1 MIRRYIASISTS
13 ILKRT
18 CAAAAVLAVTLGCS
32 STKPPNT
39 AAAEGS
45 IESAAAAQSPQ
56 PILARNPNKSRKSV
70 SVPSCPQN
78 DAFTESVNFATQAS
92 NLAQSANSKQDWDEV
107 ATLWVQAVAWMQAVP
122 PGSPRR
128 AFAEKKVVEYMRNL
142 VYSQQQAG
150 ATRSQASTVSFSSDL
165 LNEQLELYLSYVAA
179 VGPPDVLIVGSSR
192 ALQGVDPKQLKQ
204 SLVQRGSPSLKVFN
218 FSVNGATAQVVDF
231 QLRRLLKPDHLPQMI
246 VWADGVRGF
255 NSGRDDRTFNSIVDS
270 EGSKLLAAGVRPKL
284 PSDEPNVIPQ
294 CYSFPQP
301 CPNNTFRRG
310 WTSVKRPLWGGQDAH
325 PTIKFLSSGTGI
337 LPVAETHPTIK
348 FLSGGTGILPVADTH
363 PTIKFQS
370 SGTGILPV
378 AETHPTIKFLSSGTG
393 ILPVAETHPPI
404 KFLSSGTG
412 ILPVAETH
420 PTIKFLSSGTGI
432 LPVAENAARYELK
445 PIAADAATPQ
455 AQLIPVSRPTT
466 VAIRQVNQL
475 ADSIDSNGFMP
486 ISDRYNPNTYYRERP
501 YVSGLYDRDYEN
513 FNLGG
518 KQATAFNSV
527 VAFTKARKIPLI
539 FVNLPLTDDY
549 LDGTRLWAEQ
559 QFRQR
564 MDQLSRQKGFAFRDL
579 SQRWPGRNDY
589 FFDPSHLNRFGAI
602 AVSRLLATDSS
613 IVWPRPK
620 SRRTDG

>member
-39 AAAEGS
+39 AAPSGS
-45 IESAAAAQSPQ
+45 IESAVLAQSPTSL
-56 PILARNPNKSRKSV
+56 LAQNRNKTRKSL

-107 ATLWVQAVAWMQAVP
+107 AALWVQAVAWMQAVP

-128 AFAEKKVVEYMRNL
+128 AFAEKKVIEYMRNL

-165 LNEQLELYLSYVAA
+165 LNEQLELYLSYVAT

-204 SLVQRGSPSLKVFN
+204 SLTQRGRPGLKVFN

-231 QLRRLLKPDHLPQMI
+231 QLRQLLKPGHLPQMI
-246 VWADGVRGF
+246 IWADGVRAF

-270 EGSKLLAAGVRPKL
+270 EGSQLLAAGIL
-284 PSDEPNVIPQ
+284 PQLELDEPNVIPV
-294 CYSFPQP
+294 CYRFPQP
-301 CPNNTFRRG
+301 CANNTFRKALA
-310 WTSVKRPLWGGQDAH
+310 SVDRPFTGGQDAH
-325 PTIKFLSSGTGI
+325 PTINFLSRGTGILPVAENAAGGQDAQPLLPKIKFLSSGTGI
-337 LPVAETHPTIK
+337 LPVA
-348 FLSGGTGILPVADTH
+348 DTQ
-363 PTIKFQS
+363 P
-370 SGTGILPV
+370 L
-378 AETHPTIKFLSSGTG
+378 L
-393 ILPVAETHPPI
+393 PPI
-404 KFLSSGTG
+404 KS
-412 ILPVAETH
+412 
-420 PTIKFLSSGTGI
+420 LSSGTGI

-445 PIAADAATPQ
+445 PIAANAATQ
-455 AQLIPVSRPTT
+455 KAQLIPVSRRTT
-466 VAIRQVNQL
+466 VAIRQLNQL
-475 ADSIDSNGFMP
+475 ADSIDSNGFMAM
-486 ISDRYNPNTYYRERP
+486 SGKYNPNTYYRERA
-501 YVSGLYDRDYEN
+501 YVSGQYDRDYEN

-518 KQATAFNSV
+518 KQAAAFNSV

-549 LDGTRLWAEQ
+549 LDGTRLRAEQ

-564 MDQLSRQKGFAFRDL
+564 MQQLSRQKGFAFRDL

-589 FFDPSHLNRFGAI
+589 FVDPSHLNRFGAS
-602 AVSRLLATDSS
+602 AVSSLLAADSS
-613 IVWPRPK
+613 IIWPRPK
-620 SRRTDG
+620 SSRSDG

>member
-1 MIRRYIASISTS
+1 VLEARGFYPFFLMIRRYIASISTS

-18 CAAAAVLAVTLGCS
+18 CAAAVVLAVTLGCS

-45 IESAAAAQSPQ
+45 IESAAAGQSPQ
-56 PILARNPNKSRKSV
+56 SILARNPNKPRKSL

-107 ATLWVQAVAWMQAVP
+107 AGLWVQAVAWMQAVP

-128 AFAEKKVVEYMRNL
+128 AFAEKKVVEYTRNL

-165 LNEQLELYLSYVAA
+165 LNEQLKLYLSYIAT

-204 SLVQRGSPSLKVFN
+204 SLAQRGRPGLKVFN

-284 PSDEPNVIPQ
+284 SSDEPNVIPQ
-294 CYSFPQP
+294 CYSFPQR

-310 WTSVKRPLWGGQDAH
+310 LTSVERPLGGGQDAH
-325 PTIKFLSSGTGI
+325 PTIQFLSSGTGI
-337 LPVAETHPTIK
+337 LPVAN
-348 FLSGGTGILPVADTH
+348 
-363 PTIKFQS
+363 
-370 SGTGILPV
+370 
-378 AETHPTIKFLSSGTG
+378 
-393 ILPVAETHPPI
+393 THPP
-404 KFLSSGTG
+404 
-412 ILPVAETH
+412 
-420 PTIKFLSSGTGI
+420 IKFLSSGTGI
-432 LPVAENAARYELK
+432 LPVAENAARYKVK

-466 VAIRQVNQL
+466 AAIRQVNQL

-486 ISDRYNPNTYYRERP
+486 ISDTYNPNTYYRERA
-501 YVSGLYDRDYEN
+501 YVSGQYDRDYKD

-549 LDGTRLWAEQ
+549 LDGTRLSAEQ

-564 MDQLSRQKGFAFRDL
+564 MQQLSRQKGFAFRDL

-589 FFDPSHLNRFGAI
+589 FFDPSHLNHFGAI

-620 SRRTDG
+620 STRTDG

>member
-18 CAAAAVLAVTLGCS
+18 CAAAALLALTLGCS

-56 PILARNPNKSRKSV
+56 SILARNPKKPRKSV

-107 ATLWVQAVAWMQAVP
+107 AGLWVQAVAWMQAVP

-150 ATRSQASTVSFSSDL
+150 ANGSQASTVSFSSDL
-165 LNEQLELYLSYVAA
+165 LNEQLKLYLSYIAT

-204 SLVQRGSPSLKVFN
+204 SLAQRGRPGLKVFN

-246 VWADGVRGF
+246 IWADGVRGF

-294 CYSFPQP
+294 CYRFPQP
-301 CPNNTFRRG
+301 CPNNTFRKALASVDRPFRG
-310 WTSVKRPLWGGQDAH
+310 GEDAH
-325 PTIKFLSSGTGI
+325 PTIKFMSSGTGKMPVADTHPQIKFLSSGTGI
-337 LPVAETHPTIK
+337 LPI
-348 FLSGGTGILPVADTH
+348 
-363 PTIKFQS
+363 
-370 SGTGILPV
+370 
-378 AETHPTIKFLSSGTG
+378 
-393 ILPVAETHPPI
+393 
-404 KFLSSGTG
+404 
-412 ILPVAETH
+412 
-420 PTIKFLSSGTGI
+420 
-432 LPVAENAARYELK
+432 AENAARYELK
-445 PIAADAATPQ
+445 PIAADAATQ
-455 AQLIPVSRPTT
+455 KAQVIPVSRPTT
-466 VAIRQVNQL
+466 VAIRQLNQL

-486 ISDRYNPNTYYRERP
+486 MSGRYNPNTYYRERA
-501 YVSGLYDRDYEN
+501 YVSGQYDRDYEN

-539 FVNLPLTDDY
+539 FVNLPLTNDY
-549 LDGTRLWAEQ
+549 LDGTRLRAEQ

-602 AVSRLLATDSS
+602 AVSRLLAADSS
-613 IVWPRPK
+613 IIWPRPK
-620 SRRTDG
+620 SSRTEG

>member
-1 MIRRYIASISTS
+1 MIRRYIASLSTS

-18 CAAAAVLAVTLGCS
+18 CAAAAVLALTVGCS
-32 STKPPNT
+32 PPKPPNT
-39 AAAEGS
+39 PAASGS
-45 IESAAAAQSPQ
+45 IESTAAAQSPQ
-56 PILARNPNKSRKSV
+56 SLLARNPNKTRKSV

-92 NLAQSANSKQDWDEV
+92 NLAQSANSKQDWDKV

-142 VYSQQQAG
+142 IYSQQQAS

-204 SLVQRGSPSLKVFN
+204 SLAQRGRPGLKVFN

-231 QLRRLLKPDHLPQMI
+231 QLRRLLKPGHLPQMI
-246 VWADGVRGF
+246 IWADGVRGF

-270 EGSKLLAAGVRPKL
+270 EGSQLLAAGIRPEL
-284 PSDEPNVIPQ
+284 PSDEPNEIPL
-294 CYSFPQP
+294 CYRFPQP
-301 CPNNTFRRG
+301 CANNTFRKALA
-310 WTSVKRPLWGGQDAH
+310 SVDRPFRGGQDAH
-325 PTIKFLSSGTGI
+325 PTIKFPSSGTGI
-337 LPVAETHPTIK
+337 LPVA
-348 FLSGGTGILPVADTH
+348 D
-363 PTIKFQS
+363 
-370 SGTGILPV
+370 
-378 AETHPTIKFLSSGTG
+378 
-393 ILPVAETHPPI
+393 THPPI

-412 ILPVAETH
+412 ILPVADTH
-420 PTIKFLSSGTGI
+420 PKIKFLSSGTGI
-432 LPVAENAARYELK
+432 LPVAENAARYDLK
-445 PIAADAATPQ
+445 PIAANAATQ
-455 AQLIPVSRPTT
+455 KAQLIPVSRRTT
-466 VAIRQVNQL
+466 VAIRQLNQL
-475 ADSIDSNGFMP
+475 ADSIDSNGFMA
-486 ISDRYNPNTYYRERP
+486 ISGTYNPNTYYRERA
-501 YVSGLYDRDYEN
+501 YVSGQYDRDYEN

-539 FVNLPLTDDY
+539 FVNLPLTNDY
-549 LDGTRLWAEQ
+549 LDGTRLRAEQ

-564 MDQLSRQKGFAFRDL
+564 MQQLSRQKGFAFRDL

-602 AVSRLLATDSS
+602 AVSRLLAADSS

-620 SRRTDG
+620 SSRSEG

>member
-1 MIRRYIASISTS
+1 MICRYIARISTS

-18 CAAAAVLAVTLGCS
+18 CAATALLALTLGCS
-32 STKPPNT
+32 STKLPNT

-45 IESAAAAQSPQ
+45 IESAAQSPQ
-56 PILARNPNKSRKSV
+56 SILARNPNKPRKSV

-122 PGSPRR
+122 AGSPRR
-128 AFAEKKVVEYMRNL
+128 AFAEKKVVEYMKNL
-142 VYSQQQAG
+142 TYSQQQAG
-150 ATRSQASTVSFSSDL
+150 ATGAQASTVSFSSDL
-165 LNEQLELYLSYVAA
+165 LNEQLKLYLSYIAT

-204 SLVQRGSPSLKVFN
+204 SLAQRGRPGLKVFN

-246 VWADGVRGF
+246 IWADGVRGF

-270 EGSKLLAAGVRPKL
+270 EGSQLLAAGVRPKL

-310 WTSVKRPLWGGQDAH
+310 LTSVERPLWGGQDAR

-337 LPVAETHPTIK
+337 LPVA
-348 FLSGGTGILPVADTH
+348 D
-363 PTIKFQS
+363 
-370 SGTGILPV
+370 
-378 AETHPTIKFLSSGTG
+378 
-393 ILPVAETHPPI
+393 
-404 KFLSSGTG
+404 
-412 ILPVAETH
+412 TH

-432 LPVAENAARYELK
+432 LPVAENAARYKLK

-466 VAIRQVNQL
+466 VAIRQVSQL

-486 ISDRYNPNTYYRERP
+486 ISGKYNPNTYYRERA
-501 YVSGLYDRDYEN
+501 YVSGQYDRDYEN

-564 MDQLSRQKGFAFRDL
+564 MQQLSRQKGFMFRDL

-589 FFDPSHLNRFGAI
+589 FFDPSHLNHFGAI

>member
-1 MIRRYIASISTS
+1 
-13 ILKRT
+13 
-18 CAAAAVLAVTLGCS
+18 LGCS

-56 PILARNPNKSRKSV
+56 SILARNPNKSRKSV

-142 VYSQQQAG
+142 TYSQQQAG

-204 SLVQRGSPSLKVFN
+204 SLVERGSPSLKVFN

-301 CPNNTFRRG
+301 CPNNSFRRG
-310 WTSVKRPLWGGQDAH
+310 LTSVKRPLWGGQDAH
-325 PTIKFLSSGTGI
+325 PTIKFHSS
-337 LPVAETHPTIK
+337 
-348 FLSGGTGILPVADTH
+348 GTGILPVADTH
-363 PTIKFQS
+363 PTIKFHS

-378 AETHPTIKFLSSGTG
+378 ADTHPTIKF
-393 ILPVAETHPPI
+393 H
-404 KFLSSGTG
+404 
-412 ILPVAETH
+412 
-420 PTIKFLSSGTGI
+420 SSGTGI
-432 LPVAENAARYELK
+432 LPVAENAARYKLK

-455 AQLIPVSRPTT
+455 AQLIPVSGPTT
-466 VAIRQVNQL
+466 AAIRQVNQL

-501 YVSGLYDRDYEN
+501 YVSGQYDRDYEN

-549 LDGTRLWAEQ
+549 LDGTRLRAEQ

-620 SRRTDG
+620 SRRSEG

>member
-32 STKPPNT
+32 STKLPNT

-45 IESAAAAQSPQ
+45 IESAAAGQCPQS
-56 PILARNPNKSRKSV
+56 ILARNPNKPRKSV

-107 ATLWVQAVAWMQAVP
+107 AGLWVQAVAWMQAVP

-165 LNEQLELYLSYVAA
+165 LNEQLKLYLSYIAT

-204 SLVQRGSPSLKVFN
+204 SLAQRGRPGLKVFN

-246 VWADGVRGF
+246 IWADGVRGF

-284 PSDEPNVIPQ
+284 SSDEPNVIPQ
-294 CYSFPQP
+294 CYRFPQR
-301 CPNNTFRRG
+301 CPTNTFRRG
-310 WTSVKRPLWGGQDAH
+310 LTSVERPLGGGQDAH
-325 PTIKFLSSGTGI
+325 PTIQFPSSGTGI
-337 LPVAETHPTIK
+337 LPVANTHPTI
-348 FLSGGTGILPVADTH
+348 
-363 PTIKFQS
+363 Q
-370 SGTGILPV
+370 
-378 AETHPTIKFLSSGTG
+378 
-393 ILPVAETHPPI
+393 
-404 KFLSSGTG
+404 
-412 ILPVAETH
+412 
-420 PTIKFLSSGTGI
+420 FLSSGTGI

-466 VAIRQVNQL
+466 AAIRQVNQL

-486 ISDRYNPNTYYRERP
+486 ISDTYNPNTYYRERA
-501 YVSGLYDRDYEN
+501 YVSGQYDRDYEN

-539 FVNLPLTDDY
+539 FVNLPLTNDY
-549 LDGTRLWAEQ
+549 LDGTRLRAEQ

-564 MDQLSRQKGFAFRDL
+564 MQQLSQQKGFAFRDL

-589 FFDPSHLNRFGAI
+589 FFDPSHLNHFGAI

-613 IVWPRPK
+613 IIWPRPK
-620 SRRTDG
+620 STRTDG

>member
-18 CAAAAVLAVTLGCS
+18 CAATALLALTLGCS

-39 AAAEGS
+39 AAPSGS
-45 IESAAAAQSPQ
+45 IESAVLAQSPTSL
-56 PILARNPNKSRKSV
+56 LARNPNKSKKSV
-70 SVPSCPQN
+70 SVSSCPQN
-78 DAFTESVNFATQAS
+78 DGFTEAVNFATQAS
-92 NLAQSANSKQDWDEV
+92 NLAQSANSKQEWDKV
-107 ATLWVQAVAWMQAVP
+107 AALWVQAVAWMQAVP
-122 PGSPRR
+122 AGSPRR
-128 AFAEKKVVEYMRNL
+128 AFAEKKVIEYMRNL
-142 VYSQQQAG
+142 VYSQQQAS

-204 SLVQRGSPSLKVFN
+204 SLAQRGRPGLKVFN

-231 QLRRLLKPDHLPQMI
+231 QLRRLLKPGHLPQMI

-270 EGSKLLAAGVRPKL
+270 EGSQLLAAGIRPEL
-284 PSDEPNVIPQ
+284 PSDEPNEIPL
-294 CYSFPQP
+294 CYRFPQP
-301 CPNNTFRRG
+301 CANNTFRKALA
-310 WTSVKRPLWGGQDAH
+310 SVDRPFRGGQDAH

-337 LPVAETHPTIK
+337 LPVA
-348 FLSGGTGILPVADTH
+348 D
-363 PTIKFQS
+363 
-370 SGTGILPV
+370 
-378 AETHPTIKFLSSGTG
+378 
-393 ILPVAETHPPI
+393 
-404 KFLSSGTG
+404 
-412 ILPVAETH
+412 TH

-445 PIAADAATPQ
+445 PLAANAATQ
-455 AQLIPVSRPTT
+455 KAQLIPVSRRTT
-466 VAIRQVNQL
+466 VAMRQLNQL
-475 ADSIDSNGFMP
+475 ADSIDSNGFMA
-486 ISDRYNPNTYYRERP
+486 ISGTYNPNTYYRERA
-501 YVSGLYDRDYEN
+501 YVSGQYDRDYEN

-539 FVNLPLTDDY
+539 FVNLPLTNDY

-564 MDQLSRQKGFAFRDL
+564 MQQLSRQKGFAFRDL

-602 AVSRLLATDSS
+602 AVSRLLAADSS
-613 IVWPRPK
+613 IIWPRPK
-620 SRRTDG
+620 SSRSEG

>member
-39 AAAEGS
+39 AAPSGS
-45 IESAAAAQSPQ
+45 IEESAVLAQSPTSL
-56 PILARNPNKSRKSV
+56 LAQNRNKTRKSL
-70 SVPSCPQN
+70 SLPSCAQN

-92 NLAQSANSKQDWDEV
+92 NLAQSANSKEDWDEV
-107 ATLWVQAVAWMQAVP
+107 AALWVQAVAWMQAVP

-142 VYSQQQAG
+142 VYSQQQAS

-204 SLVQRGSPSLKVFN
+204 SLAQRGRPGLKVFN

-246 VWADGVRGF
+246 VWADGVRAF

-270 EGSKLLAAGVRPKL
+270 EGSQLIAAGVRPEL

-294 CYSFPQP
+294 CYRFPQP
-301 CPNNTFRRG
+301 CAKNTFRKALA
-310 WTSVKRPLWGGQDAH
+310 SVDRPFRTGSGAH

-337 LPVAETHPTIK
+337 LPVAENAAGGQDAQPLLPKIK
-348 FLSGGTGILPVADTH
+348 SL
-363 PTIKFQS
+363 S

-378 AETHPTIKFLSSGTG
+378 ANTQPLLPKIKFLSSGTG
-393 ILPVAETHPPI
+393 ILPVANTQP
-404 KFLSSGTG
+404 L
-412 ILPVAETH
+412 L
-420 PTIKFLSSGTGI
+420 PTIKSLSSGTGI

-445 PIAADAATPQ
+445 PIAADAATQKPQ
-455 AQLIPVSRPTT
+455 VIPVSRPTT
-466 VAIRQVNQL
+466 VAIRQLNQL
-475 ADSIDSNGFMP
+475 ADSIDSNGFMAM
-486 ISDRYNPNTYYRERP
+486 SGKYNPNTYYRQRA
-501 YVSGLYDRDYEN
+501 YVSGQYDRDYEN

-518 KQATAFNSV
+518 KQAAAFNSV

-549 LDGTRLWAEQ
+549 LDGTRLRAEQ

-564 MDQLSRQKGFAFRDL
+564 MQQLSRQKGFAFRDL

-589 FFDPSHLNRFGAI
+589 FLDPSHLNRFGAS
-602 AVSRLLATDSS
+602 AVSSLLAADSS
-613 IVWPRPK
+613 IIWPRPK
-620 SRRTDG
+620 SSRTEG

>member
-18 CAAAAVLAVTLGCS
+18 CAATALLALTLGCS
-32 STKPPNT
+32 STNPPNT
-39 AAAEGS
+39 AATEGS
-45 IESAAAAQSPQ
+45 IESAAAGQSPQ
-56 PILARNPNKSRKSV
+56 SILARNPNKPRKSV

-78 DAFTESVNFATQAS
+78 DAFTESVNFTTQAS
-92 NLAQSANSKQDWDEV
+92 NLAQSANSKQEWDEV

-142 VYSQQQAG
+142 TYSQQQAG
-150 ATRSQASTVSFSSDL
+150 RARSQASTVSFSSDL

-204 SLVQRGSPSLKVFN
+204 SLAQKGSPGLKVFN

-270 EGSKLLAAGVRPKL
+270 EGSQLLAAGVRPKL
-284 PSDEPNVIPQ
+284 SSDEPNVIPQ
-294 CYSFPQP
+294 CYSFPQR
-301 CPNNTFRRG
+301 CPNNSFRRG
-310 WTSVKRPLWGGQDAH
+310 LTSVDQPFRGRQDAR
-325 PTIKFLSSGTGI
+325 PTIKFLSSGTDI
-337 LPVAETHPTIK
+337 LPVAENAAGWQDAQP
-348 FLSGGTGILPVADTH
+348 LLP
-363 PTIKFQS
+363 P
-370 SGTGILPV
+370 
-378 AETHPTIKFLSSGTG
+378 
-393 ILPVAETHPPI
+393 
-404 KFLSSGTG
+404 
-412 ILPVAETH
+412 
-420 PTIKFLSSGTGI
+420 IKFLSSGTGI
-432 LPVAENAARYELK
+432 LPVAENAARYDLK
-445 PIAADAATPQ
+445 PIAANAATPQ

-466 VAIRQVNQL
+466 AAIRQVNQL

-486 ISDRYNPNTYYRERP
+486 ISDTYNPNTYYRERA
-501 YVSGLYDRDYEN
+501 YVSGQYDRDYKD

-549 LDGTRLWAEQ
+549 LDGTRLSAEQ

-564 MDQLSRQKGFAFRDL
+564 MQQLSRQKGFAFRDL

-589 FFDPSHLNRFGAI
+589 FFDPSHLNHFGAI

-620 SRRTDG
+620 STRTDG

>member
-39 AAAEGS
+39 AAPSGS
-45 IESAAAAQSPQ
+45 IDESAVLAPSPTSLLAQ
-56 PILARNPNKSRKSV
+56 NPNKTRKSL
-70 SVPSCPQN
+70 SLPYCPQN
-78 DAFTESVNFATQAS
+78 DGFTESINFATQAS

-107 ATLWVQAVAWMQAVP
+107 AALWVQAVAWMQAVP

-204 SLVQRGSPSLKVFN
+204 SLAQKGSPGLKVFN

-246 VWADGVRGF
+246 IWADGVRAF

-294 CYSFPQP
+294 CYSFPEP

-310 WTSVKRPLWGGQDAH
+310 LTSVKKPLWGGQDAH
-325 PTIKFLSSGTGI
+325 PTIKFMSS
-337 LPVAETHPTIK
+337 
-348 FLSGGTGILPVADTH
+348 GTGILPVADTH
-363 PTIKFQS
+363 PTIKFMS

-378 AETHPTIKFLSSGTG
+378 AQ
-393 ILPVAETHPPI
+393 
-404 KFLSSGTG
+404 
-412 ILPVAETH
+412 
-420 PTIKFLSSGTGI
+420 
-432 LPVAENAARYELK
+432 NAARYELK
-445 PIAADAATPQ
+445 PIAADGATPQ
-455 AQLIPVSRPTT
+455 AQLIRVSRPTT
-466 VAIRQVNQL
+466 LAIRQVNQL

-486 ISDRYNPNTYYRERP
+486 ISGRYNPNTYYRERP
-501 YVSGLYDRDYEN
+501 YVSGQYDRDYEN

-539 FVNLPLTDDY
+539 FVNLPLTNDY
-549 LDGTRLWAEQ
+549 LDGTRLRAEQ

-564 MDQLSRQKGFAFRDL
+564 MQQLSRQKGFAFRDL

-602 AVSRLLATDSS
+602 AVSRLLAADSS

-620 SRRTDG
+620 SSRSEG

>member
-1 MIRRYIASISTS
+1 MIRRYIASLSTS

-18 CAAAAVLAVTLGCS
+18 CAAAAVLALTVGCS
-32 STKPPNT
+32 PPKPPNT
-39 AAAEGS
+39 PAASGS
-45 IESAAAAQSPQ
+45 IESTAAAQSPQ
-56 PILARNPNKSRKSV
+56 SLLARNPNKTRKSV

-107 ATLWVQAVAWMQAVP
+107 AGLWVQAVAWMQAVP

-165 LNEQLELYLSYVAA
+165 LNEQLKLYLSYIAT

-204 SLVQRGSPSLKVFN
+204 SLAQRGSPGLKVFN

-231 QLRRLLKPDHLPQMI
+231 QLRRLLKPEHLPQMI
-246 VWADGVRGF
+246 IWADGVRGF

-270 EGSKLLAAGVRPKL
+270 EGSQLLAAGVRPKL

-294 CYSFPQP
+294 CYRFPQP
-301 CPNNTFRRG
+301 CPNNTFRRAF
-310 WTSVKRPLWGGQDAH
+310 TSVHRPFRGGQDAH
-325 PTIKFLSSGTGI
+325 PTIKFLSSGTS
-337 LPVAETHPTIK
+337 K
-348 FLSGGTGILPVADTH
+348 LPVADTH
-363 PTIKFQS
+363 S
-370 SGTGILPV
+370 
-378 AETHPTIKFLSSGTG
+378 TIKFLSSGTD
-393 ILPVAETHPPI
+393 
-404 KFLSSGTG
+404 
-412 ILPVAETH
+412 
-420 PTIKFLSSGTGI
+420 I

-455 AQLIPVSRPTT
+455 AQLIRVSRPTT
-466 VAIRQVNQL
+466 VAIRQVSEL

-486 ISDRYNPNTYYRERP
+486 MSGRYNPNTYYRERA
-501 YVSGLYDRDYEN
+501 YVSGQFDRDYKD

-539 FVNLPLTDDY
+539 FVSLPLTDDY

-620 SRRTDG
+620 SRASDG

>member
-18 CAAAAVLAVTLGCS
+18 CAATALLALTLGCS

-39 AAAEGS
+39 AAPSGS
-45 IESAAAAQSPQ
+45 IESAVLAQSPTSL
-56 PILARNPNKSRKSV
+56 LARNPNKSKKSV
-70 SVPSCPQN
+70 SVSSCPQN
-78 DAFTESVNFATQAS
+78 DGFTEAVNFATQAS
-92 NLAQSANSKQDWDEV
+92 NLAQSANSKQEWDKV
-107 ATLWVQAVAWMQAVP
+107 AALWVQAVAWMQAVP
-122 PGSPRR
+122 AGSPRR
-128 AFAEKKVVEYMRNL
+128 AFAEKKVIEYMRNL
-142 VYSQQQAG
+142 VYSQQQAS

-204 SLVQRGSPSLKVFN
+204 SLAQRGRPGLKVFN

-231 QLRRLLKPDHLPQMI
+231 QLRRLLKPGHLPQMI

-270 EGSKLLAAGVRPKL
+270 EGSQLLAAGIRPEL
-284 PSDEPNVIPQ
+284 PSDEPNEIPL
-294 CYSFPQP
+294 CYRFPQP
-301 CPNNTFRRG
+301 CANNTFRKALA
-310 WTSVKRPLWGGQDAH
+310 SVDRPFRGGQDAH

-337 LPVAETHPTIK
+337 LPVA
-348 FLSGGTGILPVADTH
+348 D
-363 PTIKFQS
+363 
-370 SGTGILPV
+370 
-378 AETHPTIKFLSSGTG
+378 
-393 ILPVAETHPPI
+393 
-404 KFLSSGTG
+404 
-412 ILPVAETH
+412 TH

-445 PIAADAATPQ
+445 PIAANAATQ
-455 AQLIPVSRPTT
+455 KAQLIPVSRRTT
-466 VAIRQVNQL
+466 VAMRQLNQL
-475 ADSIDSNGFMP
+475 ADSIDSNGFMA
-486 ISDRYNPNTYYRERP
+486 ISGTYNPNTYYRERA
-501 YVSGLYDRDYEN
+501 YVSGQYDRDYEN

-539 FVNLPLTDDY
+539 FVNLPLTNDY

-564 MDQLSRQKGFAFRDL
+564 MQQLSRQKGFAFRDL

-602 AVSRLLATDSS
+602 AVSRLLAADSS
-613 IVWPRPK
+613 IIWPRPK
-620 SRRTDG
+620 SSRSEG

>member
-39 AAAEGS
+39 AAPSGS
-45 IESAAAAQSPQ
+45 IDESAVLAQAPTSL
-56 PILARNPNKSRKSV
+56 LAQNRNKTRKSL
-70 SVPSCPQN
+70 SLPSCAQN
-78 DAFTESVNFATQAS
+78 DAFTESINFATQAS

-107 ATLWVQAVAWMQAVP
+107 AALWVQAVAWMQAVP

-128 AFAEKKVVEYMRNL
+128 AFAEKKVIEYMRNL
-142 VYSQQQAG
+142 VYSQQQAS

-165 LNEQLELYLSYVAA
+165 LNEQLQLYLSYVAT

-204 SLVQRGSPSLKVFN
+204 SLAQRGRRGLKVFN

-231 QLRRLLKPDHLPQMI
+231 QLRRLLKPGHLPQMI
-246 VWADGVRGF
+246 IWADGVRAF

-270 EGSKLLAAGVRPKL
+270 EGSQLLAAGIRPEL
-284 PSDEPNVIPQ
+284 PSDEPNEIPA
-294 CYSFPQP
+294 CYRFPQP
-301 CPNNTFRRG
+301 CANNNFRKAF
-310 WTSVKRPLWGGQDAH
+310 TSVDQPFRGGQDAQPLF
-325 PTIKFLSSGTGI
+325 PTIKSLSSGTGI
-337 LPVAETHPTIK
+337 LPVADTQPLLPPIK
-348 FLSGGTGILPVADTH
+348 SLSSGTAILPVA
-363 PTIKFQS
+363 S
-370 SGTGILPV
+370 
-378 AETHPTIKFLSSGTG
+378 
-393 ILPVAETHPPI
+393 
-404 KFLSSGTG
+404 
-412 ILPVAETH
+412 
-420 PTIKFLSSGTGI
+420 
-432 LPVAENAARYELK
+432 NAAKYELK
-445 PIAADAATPQ
+445 PIAADAATQ
-455 AQLIPVSRPTT
+455 KAELIPVSRRTT
-466 VAIRQVNQL
+466 VAIRQLNQL
-475 ADSIDSNGFMP
+475 ADSIDSNGFMAM
-486 ISDRYNPNTYYRERP
+486 SGKYNPNTYYRQRA

-549 LDGTRLWAEQ
+549 LDGTRLRAEQ

-564 MDQLSRQKGFAFRDL
+564 MQQLSRQKGFAFRDL

-589 FFDPSHLNRFGAI
+589 FVDPSHLNRFGAS
-602 AVSRLLATDSS
+602 AVSSLLAADSS
-613 IVWPRPK
+613 IIWPRPK
-620 SRRTDG
+620 SRRSDG